1 MAFLTVGGARLEYE
15 MLRSPDLAD
24 SASTLV
30 FLHEGLGSIA
40 QWRDFPQALA
50 AAAGCQA
57 LIYSRKGHGQSDA
70 LTEPRTPEFMH
81 VEAFEVLPQILMQL
95 QIERPILFGHSD
107 GGSIALLHAGG
118 GHEVRGLIVE
128 APHLFV
134 EDRSVVSIEAAG
146 RAYLETDLRE
156 KLARHHADVDG
167 MFHGWNDVWLS
178 ANFRAWNIEQCLPH
192 IECPVLAIQGEQDA
206 YGSMAQIDAIAAQV
220 NTDVTLLKLDACGHA
235 PHREQ
240 TEKTLAAAVRCIR
253 QLPA

>member
-1 MAFLTVGGARLEYE
+1 MAFLTVDGVRLEYE
-15 MLRSPDLAD
+15 LLRGPSVAD
-24 SASTLV
+24 APTIV
-30 FLHEGLGSIA
+30 FLHEGLGSVA

-50 AAAGCQA
+50 DAAGCHA
-57 LIYSRKGHGQSDA
+57 LVYSRKGHGQSGP

-81 VEAFEVLPQILMQL
+81 VEAFEVLPQILNRL

-146 RAYLETDLRE
+146 RAYFETGLRE
-156 KLARHHADVDG
+156 KLARYHADVDG
-167 MFHGWNDVWLS
+167 MFHGWNEVWLS
-178 ANFRAWNIEQCLPH
+178 ANFRAWNIEECLPR
-192 IECPVLAIQGEQDA
+192 IGCPVLAIQGEQDT
-206 YGSMAQIDAIAAQV
+206 YGTMAQIDAVAAQV
-220 NTDVTLLKLDACGHA
+220 NTDVALLKLEGCGHA

-240 TEKTLAAAVRCIR
+240 AEKTLAAATRFIR
-253 QLPA
+253 GLPG